1 MRAMPDTSRF
11 EAIDHLTS
19 DELRQRLRSLQALI
33 ASAPVPIAI
42 AHDPD
47 CRFISANLALATLL
61 GVPLGRN
68 ISMTPADG
76 SPPPYRIQRN
86 GKDLPENELPM
97 QLAIAHR
104 ASISNDIEILRSDG
118 TVAYVQNDVEPLYD
132 THGEVYGCVSVCV
145 DLTEQKL
152 AQLALIEAD
161 RRKDEFLAT
170 LSHELRNPLAPLR
183 SALEVMRLAR
193 DKPDVVERA
202 RQTMERQ
209 LMQLIRLTDDLLD
222 VARITQGKLEM
233 RRERIDLRA
242 VLHAAVDAAR
252 PAIEGQGHSVQ
263 LDLPDVPLWADA
275 DPTRLVQ
282 VFSNLLNNA
291 VKYTARGGHIRVNA
305 AAAGADVILRVQD
318 DGVGIP
324 DGMLPHIFDMF
335 TQFPGHR
342 DRSHGGL
349 GIGLTLA
356 RRLVERHGG
365 TIEAKSEGPGR
376 GSVFTVTLPAAV
388 DAAAVGRAPAGR
400 SRYSSPRV
408 PHSRRRGQ
416 PRRARD
422 AAADALALRPRRHRR
437 LGRCGGGRSC
447 DRHPPA
453 DRLPRHRHAAHGRL
467 RGRPEDPRSAR
478 VVGRAGGAH
487 RLGAGRRQAPFARG
501 WLQSPPDETTGSGG
515 ARGVDRR
522 VRSAHEGRGELME
535 VGGVSLS

>member
-11 EAIDHLTS
+11 EAIDHLTP

-132 THGEVYGCVSVCV
+132 TRGEVYGCVSVCV

-335 TQFPGHR
+335 TQSPGHR

-376 GSVFTVTLPAAV
+376 GSVFTVTLPAAA

-400 SRYSSPRV
+400 SRTPA
-408 PHSRRRGQ
+408 
-416 PRRARD
+416 RACRILVAED
-422 AAADALALRPRRHRR
+422 NPDALEMLQLMLSLYGHDVTVASDGVVAVALATDIRPQIAFLDIGMPRMDGYEAARKIREALGSSVVLVALTGWGQDEDKRRSR
-437 LGRCGGGRSC
+437 
-447 DRHPPA
+447 
-453 DRLPRHRHAAHGRL
+453 
-467 RGRPEDPRSAR
+467 E
-478 VVGRAGGAH
+478 AGFNH
-487 RLGAGRRQAPFARG
+487 HLTK
-501 WLQSPPDETTGSGG
+501 PPDPEALEALIAECDQLT
-515 ARGVDRR
+515 R
-522 VRSAHEGRGELME
+522 VAEN
-535 VGGVSLS
+535 